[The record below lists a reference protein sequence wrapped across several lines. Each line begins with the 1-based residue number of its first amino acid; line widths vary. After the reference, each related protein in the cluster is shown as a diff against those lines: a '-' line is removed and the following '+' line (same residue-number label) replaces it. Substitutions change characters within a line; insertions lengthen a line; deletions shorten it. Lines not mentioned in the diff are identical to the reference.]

1 MVAGGFAL
9 GTGLQDTGL
18 AQHLIEHIPFSHW
31 SPILMVIGSGLI
43 CWTISNFISNTA
55 TAALLMPILAI
66 VGSSMS
72 GPLASVGGEGTLLMG
87 IAVSASLAMMLPIS
101 TPPNALAHA
110 TGMVRQSDMEKVG
123 LLVGIGGLALGYAML
138 VMLGK
143 WGYF

>member
-1 MVAGGFAL
+1 
-9 GTGLQDTGL
+9 
-18 AQHLIEHIPFSHW
+18 
-31 SPILMVIGSGLI
+31 
-43 CWTISNFISNTA
+43 
-55 TAALLMPILAI
+55 
-66 VGSSMS
+66 MS
-72 GPLASVGGEGTLLMG
+72 GPLASVGGEGSLLMG

-110 TGMVRQSDMEKVG
+110 TGMVRQRDMEKVG